1 MNATPHQILDDYLA
15 WLRSHSEVRK
25 VADWGE
31 ITVPFLD
38 RHNDHLQLYVKRQNG
53 DVVFTDDGY
62 TVSDLEMS
70 GCSLASPKR
79 RGLLDL
85 TLNGFGVRLEG
96 DALVV
101 TASPADAPRKMHNL
115 VQAMLAVDDLFYLAE
130 PVVMSLFVEDA
141 AAWLDESGVRYTADV
156 KFTGKSG
163 YDYRFDFVVP
173 ASRRQP
179 ERVIRAI
186 NHPTRDAA
194 QTLAFAWVD
203 TREARSSGSV
213 AYALLNDAEAPVPS
227 AVTDALAAYDVRGV
241 PWSKRDSVEADLAA

>member
-1 MNATPHQILDDYLA
+1 MNAQGHELLEDYLQ
-15 WLRSHSEVRK
+15 WLRASTRVRD
-25 VADWGE
+25 VSGFTE
-31 ITVPFLD
+31 LTVPFLD
-38 RHNDHLQLYVKRQNG
+38 RHNDHLQVYIGRSNG
-53 DVVFTDDGY
+53 DYVLTDDGY
-62 TVSDLEMS
+62 TIADLEQA
-70 GCSLASPKR
+70 GCRLTSPKR
-79 RGLLDL
+79 RELLAV
-85 TLNGFGVRLEG
+85 TLNGFGVKLDEG
-96 DALVV
+96 ALVAKATSGDV
-101 TASPADAPRKMHNL
+101 ATKTHNL
-115 VQAMLAVDDLFYLAE
+115 IQAMLAVNDLFYLAE
-130 PVVMSLFVEDA
+130 PILTSLFVEDV
-141 AAWLDESGVRYTADV
+141 AAWLSAADVRFTPAV